1 MKLKTL
7 IGVSAFVIM
16 ATSCGWSPTSAQ
28 IKTMEDTRA
37 AALKAE
43 QTKNKKLQELNDLKA
58 KVSQSQAKKAAAE
71 AELKK
76 VQDELARRGGQ

>member
-7 IGVSAFVIM
+7 IGISAILFMV
-16 ATSCGWSPTSAQ
+16 TSCGWAPTTAQ
-28 IKTMEDTRA
+28 VKTMEDTRA

-43 QTKNKKLQELNDLKA
+43 QTKNQKLKELDDSKA
-58 KVSQSQAKKAAAE
+58 KVDASKARKTAAE

-76 VQDELARRGGQ
+76 VQDELAKREGN

>member
-7 IGVSAFVIM
+7 VGMSAILIM
-16 ATSCGWSPTSAQ
+16 ATSCGWSPTPDQ

-43 QTKNKKLQELNDLKA
+43 DTKNQKLKELNDLKA
-58 KVSQSQAKKAAAE
+58 KVEASKARKTAAE

-76 VQDELARRGGQ
+76 VQDELAKRGGN